1 MSHKD
6 ISAEN
11 KALAKS
17 ILKKLEFKSDTQMV
31 VRIDHTRDILEWG
44 RKNNQPDYYLG
55 LFKGQPQHASIVSGK
70 AKYLTG
76 TSISG
81 STPIADE
88 WLNKAN
94 QKESW
99 QQLRKKYN
107 KDKTLYGG
115 YALKIVPNALGV
127 PLWYFH
133 VGRGKLRPSVC
144 GMFQDYCDDW
154 QKQNG
159 HDAVRYPVWYP
170 GCREVAIF
178 LADNYNPSNKTI
190 ESMFPAL
197 EYESGLRSIDT
208 LKRIQNYKNSLV
220 ANNFSSGTIV
230 EIKSGKAKTPA
241 EEADFSERLKGEHTG
256 DEKAGNTVILFSDPG
271 PDSLVNINQI
281 SPNDLDKQFI
291 EVTKSETIN
300 VYGAHDVPAELF
312 NYISDTSKVF
322 EVNKVVEQ
330 NELFMNSY
338 VIPTQEPEMES
349 LKVFFRLRT
358 GQEAEFDIEQ
368 FDPIGLDLPLDNQVV
383 VDALN
388 AKDPNIIP
396 NWLNKK
402 YKLGMVE
409 AAPAPVIPG
418 TVQQAQGPVNEHLKN
433 LTGKHSQGI
442 DRIVR
447 KFKAGTYS
455 EGQATILL
463 KGFGLTDSDI
473 KEFLGIT
480 PPPAGAAPIQQ
491 RIALAQ
497 ENKWSNA
504 LRRHM
509 VTIPD
514 EDIILDTK
522 LAKYTP
528 EVMSVTELR
537 NSILNQL
544 KGNPAMSI
552 EELAE
557 NFQIGPLE
565 VQTEIEWLIEKKFL
579 DSNESGFTPT
589 EKAVKKDTQE
599 TEFEFYTVYTFGL
612 RADVTGPVIKP
623 TTRQWCRDTYAA
635 FRSKRNA
642 LTIDAIEDMTNEFGM
657 NAFDYRGGFYT
668 EPGTDNTTPWCR
680 HAWYAHTVS
689 RKKKK

>member
-6 ISAEN
+6 TSAAN

-17 ILKKLEFKSDTQMV
+17 ILKKLEFKSDMQMV
-31 VRIDHTRDILEWG
+31 VRADPHRDILEWG
-44 RKNNQPDYYLG
+44 RKNNQPDYILS
-55 LFKGQPQHASIVSGK
+55 LFKGQPQHAGIVKGK
-70 AKYLTG
+70 SKYLTG

-81 STPIADE
+81 NTPIAEE
-88 WLNKAN
+88 WLKKAN
-94 QKESW
+94 PKESW
-99 QQLRKKYN
+99 QQVRKKYN

-133 VGRGKLRPSVC
+133 VGRGKLRPSIC
-144 GMFQDYCDDW
+144 GKFQDYCDDW

-159 HDAVRYPVWYP
+159 RDAVRYPVWYP

-178 LADNYNPSNKTI
+178 LADNYNPSNKSI
-190 ESMFPAL
+190 DSMFPAL
-197 EYESGLRSIDT
+197 EYEDGLKSIDT

-230 EIKSGKAKTPA
+230 EIKSGKTKTA
-241 EEADFSERLKGEHTG
+241 SEEADFAERLKGEHTG

-281 SPNDLDKQFI
+281 APNDLDKQFI

-300 VYGAHDVPAELF
+300 VYAAHGAPPELF

-322 EVNKVVEQ
+322 EVSKVVEQ

-338 VIPTQEPEMES
+338 VIPEQEPELES
-349 LKVFFRLRT
+349 LKVFFKLRT
-358 GQEAEFDIEQ
+358 GQEAEFEIEQ
-368 FDPIGLDLPLDNQVV
+368 FEPVGLDLPIDNQVV
-383 VDALN
+383 VDTLN
-388 AKDPNIIP
+388 ARDPNIIP

-402 YKLGMVE
+402 YKLGMAE
-409 AAPAPVIPG
+409 AVTPQTGEPAPM
-418 TVQQAQGPVNEHLKN
+418 QQAQVNEHLKN

-473 KEFLGIT
+473 KEFLGIQA
-480 PPPAGAAPIQQ
+480 PPAGAAPIQQ

-497 ENKWSNA
+497 ENAWVNA
-504 LRRHM
+504 LRRR
-509 VTIPD
+509 VVSLPD
-514 EDIILDTK
+514 EDTILDTK
-522 LAKYTP
+522 LAALDTGV
-528 EVMSVTELR
+528 EMNVTALR

-557 NFQIGPLE
+557 NFNVSPLE
-565 VQTEIEWLIEKKFL
+565 AQTELEWLIEKKFL
-579 DSNESGFTPT
+579 KSDESGFSITP
-589 EKAVKKDTQE
+589 KGVKKDTE
-599 TEFEFYTVYTFGL
+599 VTEYEFYTVYTFGL
-612 RADVTGPVIKP
+612 RADVTGPVIKS

-668 EPGTDNTTPWCR
+668 EKGTDNTTQWCR